1 MYLADVLCHTVVRM
15 HHLLLLGF
23 WYFLANDG
31 CFVSLWRRGFWW
43 FWCNNSGIIWS
54 WLAKHC
60 WLTCKSQMCVS
71 VCTGEWMYSIQAWID
86 VSPWKH
92 PPFFCFLES
101 SLADVRLDGS
111 HIIIF
116 HLSLRLSVTV
126 TMVTIK
132 PCTTAPS
139 PVSSRKAVTPIRKW
153 LFSESWALRR
163 EDLAG
168 MTDGDSSAFYSTVVS
183 WQPRDTME
191 ARLSQIVCHGNR
203 WLAVEDTTVSE
214 RGHIFRSPGCEC
226 VRHSA
231 SVDVEEV
238 NQEWELHLSHS
249 SLLFSS
255 IPLLPPP
262 PVPAL
267 APLPS
272 GMTVFVCVCVSGM
285 LKWVSGAILHISVQ
299 R

>member
-43 FWCNNSGIIWS
+43 FWCNNSEIICS

-153 LFSESWALRR
+153 LFSESRALRR

-262 PVPAL
+262 SS
-267 APLPS
+267 PS
-272 GMTVFVCVCVSGM
+272 PRTPPQWNDCVCLCLCQWDAKMGERSY
-285 LKWVSGAILHISVQ
+285 SAY
-299 R
+299 